1 MRLTAPAALLTTA
14 TLLAAPLAL
23 EGLTFA
29 PKSGTSLSKTFSTSI
44 EVTVEELDLLV
55 NGEDQSAAMGGESPV
70 GKSMTFE
77 EELVVE
83 DTYDEVADGR
93 PTSMVRKFVSMEDSQ
108 SGDLVPEENMESD
121 GFSELEGLSVR
132 ATWDEDA
139 EEYDLAFEDGEGD
152 EDLLE
157 KIGVDMDM
165 LALLPADGA
174 EAGDSWT
181 IPVEQLDSLLAP
193 GRAMEGDDEQL
204 DMLPDEVSSMLEDTF
219 DDMEVE
225 CSFEEIVERDGVELA
240 MIQLELEFDEM
251 MDVSDL
257 LMDVITNM
265 GELPEGLD
273 ASIDVADISLACSG
287 EGVLLWNLEA
297 GRFQTMEF
305 EMEAEIEVEIAGG
318 AEMGGQLVADV
329 EMIAALS
336 LTMTREASAD

>member
-132 ATWDEDA
+132 AT
-139 EEYDLAFEDGEGD
+139 
-152 EDLLE
+152 
-157 KIGVDMDM
+157 
-165 LALLPADGA
+165 
-174 EAGDSWT
+174 
-181 IPVEQLDSLLAP
+181 
-193 GRAMEGDDEQL
+193 
-204 DMLPDEVSSMLEDTF
+204 
-219 DDMEVE
+219 
-225 CSFEEIVERDGVELA
+225 
-240 MIQLELEFDEM
+240 
-251 MDVSDL
+251 
-257 LMDVITNM
+257 
-265 GELPEGLD
+265 
-273 ASIDVADISLACSG
+273 
-287 EGVLLWNLEA
+287 
-297 GRFQTMEF
+297 
-305 EMEAEIEVEIAGG
+305 
-318 AEMGGQLVADV
+318 
-329 EMIAALS
+329 
-336 LTMTREASAD
+336 